1 MAIAVTAFR
10 AHDCCELVPQRLH
23 AASLK
28 WLTPKFLA
36 ACAVLFSISVAGCAR
51 DPAQR
56 EIQLS
61 QREANE
67 PATRVAARTRRHAEP
82 RRLAEPRIRRPDL
95 ALLSAQP
102 APDCE
107 FKRADLKTVDP
118 DQWSRLKVEYER
130 QCYQDAEKAAR
141 DRLSLL
147 QSSAICE
154 IEPAPKRTP
163 AR

>member
-1 MAIAVTAFR
+1 MAIVGAAPR
-10 AHDCCELVPQRLH
+10 AQDACELVPQRVH
-23 AASLK
+23 AAGPK
-28 WLTPKFLA
+28 WLTPKLLA
-36 ACAVLFSISVAGCAR
+36 ACAVSVSVSVSGCAR
-51 DPAQR
+51 DPAPR
-56 EIQLS
+56 ELQLS
-61 QREANE
+61 QREAKA
-67 PATRVAARTRRHAEP
+67 PPTRAAVRIRRHSEQQRSAGP
-82 RRLAEPRIRRPDL
+82 SIRRPDP

-154 IEPAPKRTP
+154 IEPAPKRMP
-163 AR
+163 VR